1 MAAPE
6 NIPDGPWGSATDGQR
21 GGWRAKMNP
30 RLRKTLLGHQG
41 AIQRF
46 SRLLLKTA
54 LITGA
59 ACIIPPILGAST
71 VLTLAMISFF
81 SAAVLGYL
89 SWIHD
94 FIEGRKESANARL
107 RRRALWFGAATYM
120 VGILVV
126 AYFTLPPPPLP

>member
-1 MAAPE
+1 MPE
-6 NIPDGPWGSATDGQR
+6 PEKTPDGPWGSAAEAQPR
-21 GGWRAKMNP
+21 GWRAKMNP
-30 RLRKTLLGHQG
+30 RFRKALLGHQG
-41 AIQRF
+41 GIQRL
-46 SRLLLKTA
+46 SRFLLKTA
-54 LITGA
+54 LISGA
-59 ACIIPPILGAST
+59 ACIIPPLLGAST
-71 VLTLAMISFF
+71 VLTLAMTSFF

-94 FIEGRKESANARL
+94 FIEGRKESPNARN